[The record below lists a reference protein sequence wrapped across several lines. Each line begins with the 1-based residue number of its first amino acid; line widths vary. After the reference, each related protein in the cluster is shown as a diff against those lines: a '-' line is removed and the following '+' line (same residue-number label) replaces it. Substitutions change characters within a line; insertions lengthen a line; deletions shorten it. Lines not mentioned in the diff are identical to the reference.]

1 MNKQRLERIDTEL
14 QRALSKIISEQMED
28 PRMAFT
34 TVTRVEVTQDLQHA
48 RVSVSIIGDRHAA
61 RLTMDALKSAS
72 RFLRGELGRAV
83 TLRHTPELSF
93 IEDRNTERAIA
104 LSKVIGSTQPS
115 RADELTESIHD
126 R

>member
-1 MNKQRLERIDTEL
+1 MNKQRLGRIDTEL

-34 TVTRVEVTQDLQHA
+34 TVTGVEVTADLQYA
-48 RVSVSIIGDRHAA
+48 RVRVSIIGDRHAA

-83 TLRHTPELSF
+83 ILRHTPELSF
-93 IEDRNTERAIA
+93 VEDRNTERAIA
-104 LSKVIGSTQPS
+104 LTKVIDSTHSTPS
-115 RADELTESIHD
+115 TEVTESID
-126 R
+126 D